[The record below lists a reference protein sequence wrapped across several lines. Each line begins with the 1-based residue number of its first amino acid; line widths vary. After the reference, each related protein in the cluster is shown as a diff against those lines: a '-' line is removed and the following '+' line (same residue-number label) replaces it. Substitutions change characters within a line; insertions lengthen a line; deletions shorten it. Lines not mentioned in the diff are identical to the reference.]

1 MGIHHALE
9 ITSLHDKK
17 NLHHAQLHLRFFFHS
32 FPSLFFLFEFIF
44 LVTQYCVEQIAF
56 RKGYHHMTMYVGV
69 SHTKLLDFFFLLLL
83 SFLRHREK
91 SSIDDSDKKKN
102 ERMRERER
110 KIEIDNEYI
119 RTASNTVCF
128 IRVVGY
134 SFSPVVDHNYA
145 NMK

>member
-1 MGIHHALE
+1 
-9 ITSLHDKK
+9 
-17 NLHHAQLHLRFFFHS
+17 
-32 FPSLFFLFEFIF
+32 
-44 LVTQYCVEQIAF
+44 
-56 RKGYHHMTMYVGV
+56 VGV
-69 SHTKLLDFFFLLLL
+69 SYEASRFFFLLLL
-83 SFLRHREK
+83 SFLRHGEK
-91 SSIDDSDKKKN
+91 SSIDDSDKKKT
-102 ERMRERER
+102 RECARER